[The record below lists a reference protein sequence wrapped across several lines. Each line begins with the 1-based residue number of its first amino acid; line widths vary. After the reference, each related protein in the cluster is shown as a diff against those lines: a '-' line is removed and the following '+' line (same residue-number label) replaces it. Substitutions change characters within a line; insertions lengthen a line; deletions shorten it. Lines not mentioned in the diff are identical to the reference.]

1 MGLTPSIF
9 QGEDYAVAIQDFLD
23 TCCKVQKTSSCG
35 LDDFVL
41 AFAFYLLHN
50 IHLRR
55 KLSGALNEPK
65 SRDDNLFYYL
75 PLWTRVADGC
85 VKEHL
90 VYRQRKGIHVL
101 DAPSRRRVFGV
112 EILQWPSH
120 SIKKIHGNRIL
131 LDDDGVNLDYILK
144 PIVWWCD

>member
-9 QGEDYAVAIQDFLD
+9 RCKDYAVAIQDFLD
-23 TCCKVQKTSSCG
+23 TCCKVQKTSSCA

-50 IHLRR
+50 TQIRR
-55 KLSGALNEPK
+55 KLSGILNEPK

-75 PLWTRVADGC
+75 PLWTRVAEDC

-90 VYRQRKGIHVL
+90 VLRQREEIHVL
-101 DAPSRRRVFGV
+101 DAVSWRRVFGV

-120 SIKKIHGNRIL
+120 SIEKIHGNRIL
-131 LDDDGVNLDYILK
+131 MDDEGVDLDYILK
-144 PIVWWCD
+144 PFVWWCD